1 MLPVK
6 VMISVVFPFVFFLFC
21 TLWHVV
27 LKFEGRVM
35 NFECVGYR
43 DKLCMIIDIIDDDD
57 YERQRKARKKSF
69 SFKEVHDEV
78 TYLIA
83 SK

>member
-1 MLPVK
+1 
-6 VMISVVFPFVFFLFC
+6 
-21 TLWHVV
+21 
-27 LKFEGRVM
+27 M

-57 YERQRKARKKSF
+57 YERQRKGRKKSF

-78 TYLIA
+78 AYLIA

>member
-1 MLPVK
+1 
-6 VMISVVFPFVFFLFC
+6 
-21 TLWHVV
+21 
-27 LKFEGRVM
+27 M

-78 TYLIA
+78 AYLIA